1 MGADPA
7 VGSEFNPLP
16 MAHGCIGFE
25 LNNQLLLTID
35 KPAFS
40 SGLVNGFRRTDAIQ
54 HDNDSGFE
62 GFFGVVESD
71 QLCTFGSKSLRC

>member
-7 VGSEFNPLP
+7 VGSEFHPLP

-25 LNNQLLLTID
+25 LHNHLLLTID

-40 SGLVNGFRRTDAIQ
+40 SGRVNGFKWTDAIQ
-54 HDNDSGFE
+54 HEKDFGFDR
-62 GFFGVVESD
+62 FFGVVGSD
-71 QLCTFGSKSLRC
+71 QLRTFGSKRLGC

>member
-1 MGADPA
+1 
-7 VGSEFNPLP
+7 

-25 LNNQLLLTID
+25 LHNQLLLTID

-54 HDNDSGFE
+54 HDEDSGFE
-62 GFFGVVESD
+62 RFFGVVVSD
-71 QLCTFGSKSLRC
+71 QLCTFGSKRLGC